1 MCIKDLLFQ
10 YALSKFSQT
19 KSRGSIE
26 MYRYHELASQKLH
39 DELLEK
45 LKTTREDKDT
55 QQWIA
60 EKTEKLIEYMEGCS
74 HEAFK
79 EKI

>member
-39 DELLEK
+39 DELLK
-45 LKTTREDKDT
+45 NLGTTREDKET

-60 EKTEKLIEYMEGCS
+60 EETEKLVKYMEQCC
-74 HEAFK
+74 HEAK
-79 EKI
+79 MV